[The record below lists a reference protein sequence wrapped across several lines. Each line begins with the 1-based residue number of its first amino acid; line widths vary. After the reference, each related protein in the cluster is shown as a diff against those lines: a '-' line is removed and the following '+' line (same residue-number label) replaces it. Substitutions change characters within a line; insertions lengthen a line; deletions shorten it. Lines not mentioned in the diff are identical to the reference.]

1 MKVRVM
7 LAAFAAGWVCLNSVF
22 AATLADENEEAAPG
36 LYQKNFSASFDKT
49 SDPVSGGTVVPGA
62 LVASCPGSSYIY
74 NGTTYSYY
82 RKIRLDVLQPSFAK
96 SLTKSLLANG
106 GV

>member
-1 MKVRVM
+1 MK
-7 LAAFAAGWVCLNSVF
+7 LF
-22 AATLADENEEAAPG
+22 EEP
-36 LYQKNFSASFDKT
+36 KF
-49 SDPVSGGTVVPGA
+49 
-62 LVASCPGSSYIY
+62 I
-74 NGTTYSYY
+74 YY